1 LSDNPLNAEQAKNH
15 SGPTDQQ
22 VETILGN
29 VLRTGVIVSAAV
41 VMIGALIYLSRHGTD
56 LPDYQRFKGEPT
68 DLRSVGGIIKYALA
82 ISGRGIIQLGLLL
95 LIATPVMRVLLSL
108 IAFLRKRDKIYVVV
122 TLIVFAILVYSL
134 TGYHPLDFF

>member
-1 LSDNPLNAEQAKNH
+1 MPHNH
-15 SGPTDQQ
+15 HNDDQPNIHTGPTDQQ

-41 VMIGALIYLSRHGTD
+41 VMIGAILYLSRHGTD

-68 DLRSVGGIIKYALA
+68 DLRSIGGILKYAMA

-108 IAFLRKRDKIYVVV
+108 IAFLRKRDRIYVVV

-134 TGYHPLDFF
+134 MGYHPLDFF